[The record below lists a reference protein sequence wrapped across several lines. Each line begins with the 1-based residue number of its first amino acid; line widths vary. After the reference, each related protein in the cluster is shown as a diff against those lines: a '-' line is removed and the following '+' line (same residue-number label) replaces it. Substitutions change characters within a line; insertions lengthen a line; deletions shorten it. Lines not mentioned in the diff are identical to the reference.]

1 MTLAPLE
8 ETDKRVLMFGG
19 KGGVGKTTSSAATA
33 IHYAKMGQRVL
44 IITSDLTPS
53 LSDIF
58 ETNIGPHE
66 SPVPGIERLYGLE
79 VSPDEVMQRWKKK
92 FGPQVYEAASALVD
106 LSYEEIVSYAAMA
119 PGIQEEFMLD
129 YILERVKRR
138 EEYDMVIW
146 DTAPAGDTLR
156 LLGLPRRFIEHLR
169 TAPKV
174 YMEMRDSFSLSKTP
188 FIEIIESWKALAK
201 EVTDFFTSPHNVE
214 FILVT
219 IPEALGVY
227 QSRRVMKDLAE
238 HGLDVRHLIVNNVIV
253 DAPCDFL
260 RKRREMQQPYIKMLH
275 EEYGNAL
282 VLTKVPLLPHEV
294 KGIPRLEEIERFLF
308 SDG

>member
-1 MTLAPLE
+1 MTLTSLE
-8 ETDKRVLMFGG
+8 QTNKRVLMFGG
-19 KGGVGKTTSSAATA
+19 KGGVGKTTTSAATA
-33 IHYAKMGQRVL
+33 LHYAKRGQRTL

-58 ETNIGPHE
+58 ETEIGPNE
-66 SPVPGIERLYGLE
+66 KPIPDVDGLYGLE
-79 VSPDEVMQRWKKK
+79 ISPAEVMRRWKKK

-106 LSYEEIVSYAAMA
+106 LPYEEIVSYAAMA

-138 EEYDMVIW
+138 DEYDIVIW

-174 YMEMRDSFSLSKTP
+174 YMEVRDSFSLSKTP
-188 FIEIIESWKALAK
+188 FIEIIESWKALAQ

-227 QSRRVMKDLAE
+227 QSRRVMKDLVE
-238 HGLDVRHLIVNNVIV
+238 HGLNVHHLIVNNVIV
-253 DAPCDFL
+253 DATCDFL
-260 RKRREMQQPYIKMLH
+260 RKRREMQRPYIEMLR
-275 EEYGNAL
+275 EEYRDAL
-282 VLTKVPLLPHEV
+282 ALTKIPLLPHEV
-294 KGIPRLEEIERFLF
+294 KGVQRLEEIEHILF
-308 SDG
+308 DNE

>member
-33 IHYAKMGQRVL
+33 IHYAKMGRRVL

-92 FGPQVYEAASALVD
+92 FGAQVYEAASALVD

-174 YMEMRDSFSLSKTP
+174 YMEVRDSFSLSKTP

-201 EVTDFFTSPHNVE
+201 EVSEFFTSPHNVE

-253 DAPCDFL
+253 DTPCDFL

-294 KGIPRLEEIERFLF
+294 KGIPRLEEIERILF
-308 SDG
+308 GDE

>member
-33 IHYAKMGQRVL
+33 IHYAKMGRRVL

-174 YMEMRDSFSLSKTP
+174 YMEVRDSFSLSKTP

-201 EVTDFFTSPHNVE
+201 EVSEFFTSPHNVE

-253 DAPCDFL
+253 DTPCDFL

-294 KGIPRLEEIERFLF
+294 KGIPRLEEIERILF
-308 SDG
+308 GDE

>member
-33 IHYAKMGQRVL
+33 IHYAKMGRRVL

-92 FGPQVYEAASALVD
+92 FGAQVYEAASALVD

-174 YMEMRDSFSLSKTP
+174 YMEVRDSFSLSKTP

-201 EVTDFFTSPHNVE
+201 EVSDFFTSPHNVE

-253 DAPCDFL
+253 DAACDFL

-282 VLTKVPLLPHEV
+282 ILTKVPLLPHEV
-294 KGIPRLEEIERFLF
+294 KGIPRLEEIERILF
-308 SDG
+308 GDE